1 MSVCIRLQLPK
12 PLATFVS
19 DLGFFCLSPPPTSP
33 SPHQEIS
40 SKTIPLSLEEYG
52 ATLSGIVELFIHT
65 VRQHGRMQHS
75 TLRQFPKLL
84 QANPRS
90 ATLSLQCRTI
100 LTNGRIGTQNLVYA
114 AFNMPTRETLRMDVP
129 AARLKKTMDAFP
141 PLSALVDCEMRQA
154 KMIREC
160 LDLLSR
166 LSY

>member
-33 SPHQEIS
+33 SPI
-40 SKTIPLSLEEYG
+40 KRFLRRLSLFRWKEYG

-114 AFNMPTRETLRMDVP
+114 AFNMPRRETLRMDVP
-129 AARLKKTMDAFP
+129 AARLKKTMDTFP
-141 PLSALVDCEMRQA
+141 PL
-154 KMIREC
+154 IRSSG
-160 LDLLSR
+160 L
-166 LSY
+166 